1 MYIRF
6 WANHR
11 LTQNIFAAPKFPSI
25 AASFVFC
32 AKEERESQGAGLSTY
47 AHENNLRKMKGVD
60 SPSHEAPFDA
70 ATFGLAPIGERV
82 PVRWDSAFCARN
94 K

>member
-47 AHENNLRKMKGVD
+47 AHEKFKKDKRR
-60 SPSHEAPFDA
+60 
-70 ATFGLAPIGERV
+70 GL
-82 PVRWDSAFCARN
+82 SFS
-94 K
+94 